1 MKRKLLTQMLREWKA
16 NVWLILELVIVVLI
30 LQYLLGT
37 LYALYTQHGYAG
49 GQKLEDVY
57 FADFGIL
64 QKDSEGYVEWDSI
77 HTWQSDLDL
86 LMTQLRGNQY
96 VEVAAVGGFNSLP
109 YNYNFMGNR
118 YYYKTPD
125 GKKSHEF
132 TVNVRNMSPEMMEV
146 LQMHG
151 LKGETPKQLADML
164 RRGEII
170 LGEAEEPESPDDPK
184 ALDAVGNE
192 AFSVADSLTSWHVG
206 AASTGMRRND
216 YEELWHKT
224 VYAPINDEQSSMIAV
239 RVKPGTGNRFLES
252 LTDKDRQAGNVYLSN
267 MESVS
272 DMRDRVHLDIN
283 QAIRNFVICSLFIM
297 VPHPAA
303 RVGDSHTQGERRHQ
317 RRHLC
322 PLLQRGPD
330 HAGHGSRYKRSACVL
345 AVQGGIAQG
354 YFKPA

>member
-1 MKRKLLTQMLREWKA
+1 MLREWKA

-283 QAIRNFVICSLFIM
+283 QAIRNAGDILRLLRHIL